1 MIIFSE
7 VMSQSSAALQLRY
20 LQVIVITVTITITI
34 TITINNTNTITF
46 TIVIHHQFHPTTYLS
61 QSFECKVIIPM
72 FSDFE
77 QHQCGEK
84 LNNHISVAH

>member
-20 LQVIVITVTITITI
+20 LQVIVITIAI
-34 TITINNTNTITF
+34 TNTITF

-61 QSFECKVIIPM
+61 QNFDCKVIIPM